1 MASKGFYNA
10 IQFTPLIILHLKP
23 VPFCQASVKLNSC
36 INPSCEFHPMFYDVY
51 VPSWKQMEGKEL
63 NIGV

>member
-51 VPSWKQMEGKEL
+51 FPS
-63 NIGV
+63 